1 MPTVRTRIR
10 RPAPVSENLQQLG
23 DRIRLARIDAG
34 LSQAQLGAPHFTRAY
49 VSAIELG
56 KARPAMKS
64 LEFLADKLGK
74 PVSFFVAD
82 EEADRRRLEGSSRLA
97 RASQLVAEGKALEA
111 VELLEPLLANAK
123 ASSER
128 ADLQR
133 GLGRAL
139 REAGRNGPAVAALT
153 EAVQIFDALSNR
165 EQLARARGEL
175 GACLVQMTNYGEAEA
190 QLEQALIAIAKGEL
204 KDPVAKVHI
213 LYNLGLC
220 AYAHGNFKL
229 ALDRFQRAELEGSDI
244 GDPKWLGSLFAAMG
258 MSRQETG
265 DHESAVTYL
274 RRSETLF
281 ESINNR
287 VRVAEIKF
295 QTAIALRA
303 LGHKKKGRETYVDA
317 LASARAAGHISL
329 AIRIGTA
336 LAWSMSEDGHDF
348 EAVAQAEDVVMEA
361 DGSNDATL
369 QVVSRFAL
377 GRALRRTDASRA
389 EQVLRD
395 GVAFAQ
401 TMPPSAMFAELYSEL
416 SDVLGQ
422 NGLSEEALI
431 YSRRAYTATKEG

>member
-1 MPTVRTRIR
+1 MPTVRSRIR
-10 RPAPVSENLQQLG
+10 RPAPVSDTLQQLG
-23 DRIRLARIDAG
+23 DRIRQARAEAG

-82 EEADRRRLEGSSRLA
+82 EEADRRRLERNSRLA
-97 RASQLVAEGKALEA
+97 RANQLVAEGNAHEA
-111 VELLEPLLANAK
+111 IELLEPLLVDAK
-123 ASSER
+123 APSER

-139 REAGRNGPAVAALT
+139 REAGRNGLAVAALT
-153 EAVQIFDALSNR
+153 EAVQVFEALGNR

-175 GACLVQMTNYGEAEA
+175 GACLIQMMNYGEAEA
-190 QLEQALIAIAKGEL
+190 QLEQALVAIAKGEL
-204 KDPVAKVHI
+204 RDPVAKVHV

-220 AYAHGNFKL
+220 AYGHGNFKI

-303 LGHKKKGRETYVDA
+303 LGHKKKSRETYADA

-336 LAWSMSEDGHDF
+336 LAWAMTEDGNLI
-348 EAVAQAEDVVMEA
+348 EAVTQAEAVVTEA

-377 GRALRRTDASRA
+377 GRALRETDASRA

-395 GVAFAQ
+395 GVAFAEKL
-401 TMPPSAMFAELYSEL
+401 PPNPMFAELYGEL
-416 SDVLGQ
+416 SDVLVQ
-422 NGLSEEALI
+422 NGISEEALI
-431 YSRRAYTATKEG
+431 YSRRAYLATRQG